1 MGAHWRYVCWC
12 PVSPATPQYTPDL
25 LMDYIEAC
33 IDGITDTHPAAVI
46 VLAGD
51 FNQLSDEQLVERTGL
66 TQIVM
71 QPTRGANILDRIYV
85 SSSLQYDAVRVVK
98 SVARSDHQAVVACT
112 VTQPVCVI
120 KQTKTITFRKRS
132 PAQHALFLDYLSK
145 HDYVFDEL
153 FDQAIDT
160 KSAFDWFK
168 ASLTNY

>member
-1 MGAHWRYVCWC
+1 MNSSSSAL
-12 PVSPATPQYTPDL
+12 DL
-25 LMDYIEAC
+25 LRLLC
-33 IDGITDTHPAAVI
+33 NRLAAI
-46 VLAGD
+46 
-51 FNQLSDEQLVERTGL
+51 F
-66 TQIVM
+66 
-71 QPTRGANILDRIYV
+71 DRIYV

-98 SVARSDHQAVVACT
+98 SVVRSDHQAVVACT
-112 VTQPVCVI
+112 VSQPVCVI